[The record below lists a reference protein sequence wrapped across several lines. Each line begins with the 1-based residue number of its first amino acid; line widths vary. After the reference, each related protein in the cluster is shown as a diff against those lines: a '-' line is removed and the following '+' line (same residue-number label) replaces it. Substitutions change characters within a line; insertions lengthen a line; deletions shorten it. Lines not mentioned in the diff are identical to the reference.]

1 MDKPI
6 YLIDIVNEN
15 SIDFGLY
22 FDTYFR
28 QQTDKNQDH
37 NDFINSIIKILKEIF
52 YLPFKS
58 KKLVVDNIKDKA
70 GNFPFANDFD
80 AFLSTPSLSYEQILS
95 YFNGKL
101 KMDDIT
107 PLSNHSDQRVIIN
120 KIIFL
125 LKNHISNWNTSG
137 SKGQNLGDKKSQ
149 GVRHNHGKPET
160 DAQSP
165 NLSFKVSPVNNKLS
179 KQPISREQQSVP
191 EDYSYPFPES
201 TANIG
206 GENYESPT
214 SITNDM
220 PRGFSN
226 SNLHGTNATSTT
238 KEEVT
243 ASKNKPLNSNNTENE
258 INDNLVEPTVYPN
271 AGRMRWEQIGFRSI
285 VLLLLV
291 GILGFGWDK
300 SSNIK
305 SFVQQKLDNITQ
317 QLGQIYTPPTEKE
330 KDYGYLKT
338 QFDKLSKAEVSPP
351 KTKDS
356 SLPKTTDP
364 IPPVTTE
371 SNKGTLSLDEI
382 APTLKA
388 NLDDLDKKIKALK
401 QISEKV
407 EVKLDDAKIKEVF
420 NSIVKDD
427 NSDFGKM
434 IKKINGTGDK
444 KTVDT
449 VDTTSDKN
457 KKELVDLVK
466 NKDSLEKENKGLSD
480 KILEVSTSVSNLK
493 DEVKNKTKEIDKL
506 EAKIKSIADEK
517 TGFKGLPGHFAILLT
532 NSKDFELT
540 EPILS
545 ATLVAVEKQN
555 KESKGSKGFQK
566 VGIYAAT
573 GNSIDVK
580 FSLKKETRGLKPTE
594 MDVANARPTETIAEV
609 GKTFLEFA
617 FDDGKDP
624 IIPVDDRKAIIIA
637 TWSAGAPKND
647 DGWDKISQVDAILIQ
662 TPKANQLRDGS
673 AWLDF
678 ILKKKG
684 RLLFIQAEE
693 KVKGGSPAIDQL
705 QKHLST
711 LLNTKKD

>member
-1 MDKPI
+1 MKDFEKEKLKI
-6 YLIDIVNEN
+6 EDYLVQYIKAETDNIGENKLIDVISNILFQV
-15 SIDFGLY
+15 
-22 FDTYFR
+22 
-28 QQTDKNQDH
+28 
-37 NDFINSIIKILKEIF
+37 IKLDIEL
-52 YLPFKS
+52 L
-58 KKLVVDNIKDKA
+58 N
-70 GNFPFANDFD
+70 
-80 AFLSTPSLSYEQILS
+80 
-95 YFNGKL
+95 YFNNNL
-101 KMDDIT
+101 KKFPVDKT
-107 PLSNHSDQRVIIN
+107 KKRSNES
-120 KIIFL
+120 KI
-125 LKNHISNWNTSG
+125 
-137 SKGQNLGDKKSQ
+137 D
-149 GVRHNHGKPET
+149 
-160 DAQSP
+160 
-165 NLSFKVSPVNNKLS
+165 
-179 KQPISREQQSVP
+179 
-191 EDYSYPFPES
+191 
-201 TANIG
+201 
-206 GENYESPT
+206 
-214 SITNDM
+214 
-220 PRGFSN
+220 FSN
-226 SNLHGTNATSTT
+226 SNSLYVLFTNIQNKNFDKPQVSDFLRENEELLKSIWTEDRVNIRITIFNIMLLIISFKKIQLDKKQNNQIKQPKVSNFGDIQNHGGQWDTVDKPFPRQKRNHPEPNSSEISDSDCQSITTEDDNSDGDSMLKKNNQIGITSPPI
-238 KEEVT
+238 
-243 ASKNKPLNSNNTENE
+243 SLNSKVNVLDHKSPSPNQTETGST
-258 INDNLVEPTVYPN
+258 DDSAVSTVYPN
-271 AGRMRWEQIGFRSI
+271 AGSMGWGQIGFGFI
-285 VLLLLV
+285 VLLLF
-291 GILGFGWDK
+291 GILGFVWYNT
-300 SSNIK
+300 SNIK
-305 SFVQQKLDNITQ
+305 SFVQKNSDNITK
-317 QLGQIYTPPTEKE
+317 QLGQIYTPPTEDS

-466 NKDSLEKENKGLSD
+466 NKDRLEKENKGLSD

-540 EPILS
+540 ETILS